1 MAAVSIN
8 TFRSTNP
15 TDFFKITNSGEY
27 YDLGVMQAVV
37 QTIPAQLFIPV
48 TTNSITPG
56 DQTRISVIAPVG
68 TIAALTYTMPANP
81 WDGMMHTITASQTV
95 TALTQQ
101 ANTNQ
106 TLNGAL
112 TTIGAAVATHGTWVY
127 IASTA
132 TWYVV

>member
-1 MAAVSIN
+1 MAAITIN
-8 TFRSTNP
+8 TFRSTSP
-15 TDFFKITNSGEY
+15 ADVVKITNSGEY
-27 YDLGVMQAVV
+27 YDLGAMQVV
-37 QTIPAQLFIPV
+37 TQTLPAQLFVPV

-56 DQTRISVIAPVG
+56 DQTRVSVIAPAG

-81 WDGMMHTITASQTV
+81 WDGMMHTITATATV
-95 TALTQQ
+95 TTLTQQ

-112 TTIGAAVATHGTWVY
+112 TTIGAAVSTHGTWIY